1 MWPSPSSGAGSDYII
16 FILDNKATV
25 SNLNN
30 QLFLLIMEAL
40 LFGLVISV
48 LLSFLL
54 SKTMITPIQRLT
66 GGSHAGGRG
75 GLRP

>member
-1 MWPSPSSGAGSDYII
+1 M
-16 FILDNKATV
+16 

-54 SKTMITPIQRLT
+54 SKTMITPSS
-66 GGSHAGGRG
+66 G
-75 GLRP
+75 